1 MIEDLINN
9 KENSRSILIIG
20 KFEIIFKYQYKVLF
34 YFDLIQTKITLRM
47 MPFLFC
53 SHF

>member
-20 KFEIIFKYQYKVLF
+20 IFKIYFKVF
-34 YFDLIQTKITLRM
+34 QQKR
-47 MPFLFC
+47 
-53 SHF
+53 